1 MSATETSSMSPVT
14 SCQWV
19 AMKRAGN
26 EGAAGAGAAVSSLL
40 VSQRGLQIALGVIWI
55 FEGLLQ
61 AEGPKFSRDYPLGT
75 LAQSVMGAP
84 MWVNQSVVAGIHSF
98 VSHWPLSNL
107 GSVLL
112 QVAIGAAL
120 VSGPLPARLSAFR
133 WRGPW

>member
-75 LAQSVMGAP
+75 LANRSWGHP
-84 MWVNQSVVAGIHSF
+84 CG
-98 VSHWPLSNL
+98 
-107 GSVLL
+107 
-112 QVAIGAAL
+112 
-120 VSGPLPARLSAFR
+120 
-133 WRGPW
+133 